1 MYATMTWYIV
11 LLYAEKY
18 IAYICFVWWH
28 IQCTCNLTMSTY
40 EIFLSHMFHI
50 KSRMLTQMSCMWT
63 IFFAF
68 RSRSMPPYIDIA
80 QNRLQYNFE
89 FRIPA
94 IVFHYIYLFDLSI
107 YAWSVN
113 VCVWNLLLSNMNAFL
128 QQTCLLKEDQRC
140 RSLEDLYTVETESK
154 EMREIVR
161 INSIRKTKSV
171 DDILREQLEEV
182 KDVMHKNIIKIRDR
196 EGKLDDLLNRGD
208 VLTGS
213 VSICLLVVSVLK
225 FNITCFYFYGQVS
238 KSWLSLYQNYT
249 SVCSESTQY
258 RWTHWVLYVGFACSL
273 GEPVYQY
280 TVQTRQY
287 LRLYL
292 ITPCRDPS

>member
-1 MYATMTWYIV
+1 MLTSFILHVGRGGADVCHDDVVYSLLSNF

-28 IQCTCNLTMSTY
+28 IQCTCNLIMSTY

-63 IFFAF
+63 IFFAC

-89 FRIPA
+89 FRISA

-140 RSLEDLYTVETESK
+140 RSLEDLHTVETESK

-238 KSWLSLYQNYT
+238 KSW
-249 SVCSESTQY
+249 
-258 RWTHWVLYVGFACSL
+258 
-273 GEPVYQY
+273 
-280 TVQTRQY
+280 
-287 LRLYL
+287 
-292 ITPCRDPS
+292 